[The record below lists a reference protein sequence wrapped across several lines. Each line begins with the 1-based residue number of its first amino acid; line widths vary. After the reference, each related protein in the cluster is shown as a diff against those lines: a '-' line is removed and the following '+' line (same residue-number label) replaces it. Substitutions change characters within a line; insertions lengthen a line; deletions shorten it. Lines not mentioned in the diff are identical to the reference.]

1 MPVNKNSLAAWVL
14 AVRPYSLGNSV
25 ILVCV
30 ASALAYADG
39 GFHWVPAL
47 LCLLFAVAMQC
58 TANLVNDL
66 WDFLKGADQ
75 PDRLGPDRAF
85 AKGYISLPA
94 MKAGIA
100 GFTSAACL
108 IGCGLL
114 VWAFHAGILLCGG
127 WELIAAGV
135 ACIVFAYFYTVGPW
149 PLAYHGLGDVAVV
162 LFFGLVPVTFTYYLQ
177 TGTWSTASLLASLAC
192 GLVIDTMLMVNNFRD
207 REEDARCNKRTIV
220 VCLGAGVGRWGY
232 FALGVGAVAFALSLL
247 FVGRPVAA
255 LVPLPYLF
263 AHVATWRKM
272 VRIDHGDELNVC
284 LGETARNIWI
294 FGLLFTIGILLDGL
308 L

>member
-1 MPVNKNSLAAWVL
+1 MKTNSLSAWVL
-14 AVRPYSLGNSV
+14 AVRPYSLGNAV

-30 ASALAYADG
+30 ASALAFADG
-39 GFHWVPAL
+39 GFRWLPAL

-85 AKGYISLPA
+85 AKGLISLPA

-100 GFTSAACL
+100 GFTVVACGV
-108 IGCGLL
+108 GCGLL
-114 VWAFHAGILLCGG
+114 AWALHAEMLRYGG
-127 WELIAAGV
+127 WELIAAGA
-135 ACIVFAYFYTVGPW
+135 ACVVFSYFYTAGPW
-149 PLAYHGLGDVAVV
+149 PLAYHGLGDVAVF
-162 LFFGLVPVTFTYYLQ
+162 LFFGIIPVTFTCFLQ
-177 TGTWSTASLLASLAC
+177 TGTWSTTSLLAAAAC
-192 GLVIDTMLMVNNFRD
+192 GLAIDTMLMVNNFRD
-207 REEDARCNKRTIV
+207 REEDARCDKRTIV
-220 VCLGAGVGRWGY
+220 VCWGAGAGRWGY
-232 FALGVGAVAFALSLL
+232 LALGVGAVGCCLSLL
-247 FVGRPVAA
+247 FAGRPAAA
-255 LVPLPYLF
+255 LLPLPYLF
-263 AHVATWRKM
+263 VHIATWRKM
-272 VRIDHGDELNVC
+272 VRIDHGEELNVC